1 MTFLS
6 PALLWT
12 LAALAPL
19 AAIYFLK
26 VRPRKKPVT
35 AFFLWQ
41 QIFTEKRSSA
51 LFKRLRDLWSLLL
64 MALAFA
70 VIALALAEPDLE
82 GDERKDLLVIVD
94 NSASMTAKDGAS
106 TRLQTAKDKA
116 RGLITALNGSQRA
129 AVATLSDRLTMLA
142 QPTRHRRSLLEA
154 VDGIQPTPL
163 PSRSMALPDV
173 QSGQDGLKNTR
184 VLFITD
190 GCVDDPA
197 KLAATEILK
206 VGTGDTGNL
215 GIVRADLRPLPG
227 EGFRL
232 GLFTVMQSTH
242 KEPVSADLMLRH
254 EDSGQLVKV
263 IPQHVQPGLNPS
275 STLILEDAQ
284 PGKWSLTLDR
294 PDGLDLDNRVWLQ
307 VPPRIPLPVA
317 VLADN
322 AFFLENVVRAFER
335 SEQNLQLETDAAKA
349 RLSLTL
355 SRSPASGSAVVF
367 HPQGESPLWSDLGG
381 EIVTPVPKVKI
392 KDHAL
397 LRYLDAENML
407 FTGARQLKAPAG
419 AVVLVADE
427 SGTPLIY
434 LIRQGEAS
442 LCVVNLDP
450 LAAQFY
456 LSAWFP
462 VMIHNAAAHLGG
474 RDTPFP
480 ATLATGTST
489 VLPGLAEDGE
499 TKITSPAGTTNT
511 LALPASLHLEETG
524 FYQASNKDS
533 SSTLAVSLVSP
544 VESGAAAARL
554 QDTTRPLAR
563 GQAPSYWL
571 LVLGLVALATESALY
586 HRRKVG

>member
-154 VDGIQPTPL
+154 VDGIQPTSL

-206 VGTGDTGNL
+206 VGTGDAGNL

-232 GLFTVMQSTH
+232 GLFTVMQSTY
-242 KEPVSADLMLRH
+242 KEPVSADLMLKH

-381 EIVTPVPKVKI
+381 EIATPVPKVKI

-434 LIRQGEAS
+434 LIRLGEAS

-499 TKITSPAGTTNT
+499 TKITSPAGTTTT

-544 VESGAAAARL
+544 VESGAAAAGL